1 MAKANQQK
9 FLFGGSEPDQ
19 TGSEKS
25 KKSAGKQA
33 ETPFIATEPPMN
45 ESATIESPKAVVDL
59 SAPFEISELAGKKVV
74 VVDSHSLI
82 YQVFHAMAPMTS
94 PDGRAIHAVYGFTRD
109 ILDIQKKYQ
118 PDFLICAFD
127 RSEIT
132 FRNELYDQ
140 YKAHRDPMPED
151 LRSQIPM
158 IRQLLEALEIPIL
171 DLDGYEA
178 DDILA
183 TISRSVDEAEGFC
196 WLVTSDKDCRQLLG
210 ERVQMLNLRKHA
222 FYGPAE
228 LEKDWGIRPDQVVD
242 FQAMVGDKA
251 DNVPG
256 IATIGPKTAT
266 QLLTEF
272 GTLDE
277 VLANTDKIKGKKA
290 ERIRESTDIALLSR
304 KLVRLDTDV
313 PVVVPWRRAQVT
325 SINSA
330 AALQLC
336 EEFGFRSL
344 AERVAGLGA
353 KTKAEPVQWDTDY
366 RTIDD
371 ASALKTLVDQ
381 LRECDRVAVDT
392 ETTSTNPALAEL
404 VGISLCWAEGKA
416 AYIPIQAPDG
426 ESVVDQQEAVELLRP
441 ILESD
446 LIEKIGQNLKYDM
459 VVLRAVGLR
468 LAQPLFDTMVADYL
482 INPGQNSHS
491 IDDLAKRYLNYETT
505 SIKQLIGTGKKQIGM
520 NEVPVTKVSDYA
532 CEDVDVPW
540 RLYDVLNKQLH
551 DLDLMELFSDLEIPL
566 IDVLAEMESNGIAI
580 DTELLEVIS
589 GELAGRLADLKT
601 EIHQL
606 AGGEFNIDSPA
617 QLSEVLFD
625 RLELPV
631 IKKTKTGRS
640 TDVEVLTQLA
650 DQHELPALVV
660 EYRQCGKLKSTYTDA
675 LVRQLNPKTGR
686 VHTSFKQDVARTGR
700 LSSKDPNLQNIP
712 IRTKQGRRIREAFV
726 PGRDGWKLMM
736 ADYSQ
741 IELRI
746 LAHFCQDGTLQKV
759 FEQDEDIHTAVA
771 AQVYEVSIN
780 EVDKDMRRRAKVI
793 NFGIIYGQS
802 AFGLSK
808 ELGISREE
816 AEEFIDSYYEKYASV
831 DEFMREVLAKA
842 RSNRYVSTV
851 LRRRREVEGVRSLQ
865 KISASRFRNS
875 AERVAV
881 NTVIQGSA
889 ADLIKL
895 AMIRVQRALAE
906 SEIQAALL
914 LQIHDELVLE
924 VHPDAIEP
932 LAKLVREQMTQ
943 AFQLN
948 VPLKVDIEVGPNWG
962 DAQLIV

>member
-9 FLFGGSEPDQ
+9 FLFGDSHSEELSEND
-19 TGSEKS
+19 EKS
-25 KKSAGKQA
+25 GSPDDGAA
-33 ETPFIATEPPMN
+33 TPFIEADPPIDGP
-45 ESATIESPKAVVDL
+45 SAVAVPDPSL
-59 SAPFEISELAGKKVV
+59 PFEFSELADKKVV

-94 PDGRAIHAVYGFTRD
+94 PDGRTIHAVYGFTRD
-109 ILDIQKKYQ
+109 VLDILKKYQ
-118 PDFLICAFD
+118 PDYLICAFD

-140 YKAHRDPMPED
+140 YKAHRDPMPDE

-158 IRQLLEALEIPIL
+158 IRQLVEALSIPIM
-171 DLDGYEA
+171 DLEGYEA

-183 TISRSVDEAEGFC
+183 TISSSVDQAGGFC
-196 WLVTSDKDCRQLLG
+196 WLVTSDKDCRQLLS
-210 ERVQMLNLRKHA
+210 ERVQMLNLRKHS

-228 LEKDWGIRPDQVVD
+228 LVKDWGIRPDQVVD

-266 QLLTEF
+266 QLLAEF
-272 GTLDE
+272 DTLDG

-290 ERIRESTDIALLSR
+290 DRIRESTEIALLSR
-304 KLVRLDTDV
+304 KLVRLETEV
-313 PVVVPWRRAQVT
+313 PLDVPWRQAQVASFDVT
-325 SINSA
+325 
-330 AALQLC
+330 AALKLC
-336 EEFGFRSL
+336 EEFGFRTL
-344 AERVAGLGA
+344 AERVGGLGTTVEVA
-353 KTKAEPVQWDTDY
+353 PVNWETDY
-366 RTIDD
+366 RTIVDP
-371 ASALKTLVDQ
+371 AELQKLADQ
-381 LRECDRVAVDT
+381 LQACDRVAVDT
-392 ETTSTNPALAEL
+392 ETTSPNPAMAEL
-404 VGISLCWAEGKA
+404 VGISLCWEEGKA
-416 AYIPIQAPDG
+416 AYIPIQAPAGDP
-426 ESVVDQQEAVELLRP
+426 VIDQQQAIDILRP

-446 LIEKIGQNLKYDM
+446 SIEKIGQNLKYDM
-459 VVLRAVGLR
+459 VVLSSAGLQ
-468 LAQPLFDTMVADYL
+468 LAHPLFDTMVADYL

-491 IDDLAKRYLNYETT
+491 MDDLAKRYLNYETT
-505 SIKQLIGTGKKQIGM
+505 SIKELIGVGKKQILM
-520 NEVPVTKVSDYA
+520 NEVPVAEVSDYA

-540 RLYDVLNKQLH
+540 RLYDVLKKQLNEH
-551 DLDLMELFSDLEIPL
+551 GLAELFDDLEMPL

-580 DTELLEVIS
+580 DTDLLKVIS
-589 GELAGRLADLKT
+589 GELAERLAELKT
-601 EIHQL
+601 EIHEL
-606 AGGEFNIDSPA
+606 AGGEFNIDSPT

-625 RLELPV
+625 RLGLPV

-650 DQHELPALVV
+650 EQHELPAMVV

-712 IRTKQGRRIREAFV
+712 IRTAQGRRIREAFV
-726 PGRDGWKLMM
+726 PGHEGWKLMM

-746 LAHFCQDGTLQKV
+746 LAHFCQDETLQKV
-759 FEQDEDIHTAVA
+759 FAEDKDIHTAVA
-771 AQVYEVSIN
+771 AQVYQVPIA

-802 AFGLSK
+802 SFGLSK

-816 AEEFIDSYYEKYASV
+816 AEEFIDAYYKKYASV
-831 DEFMREVLAKA
+831 DEFMNEVLAKA
-842 RSNRYVSTV
+842 RTNRYVSTV
-851 LRRRREVEGVRSLQ
+851 LCRRREVEGVRSLQ

-875 AERVAV
+875 AERIAV

-924 VHPDAIEP
+924 VHPDAVES

-948 VPLKVDIEVGPNWG
+948 VPLKVDIEVGDNWG
-962 DAQLIV
+962 NAQPIA

>member
-9 FLFGGSEPDQ
+9 FLFGDSHSDGTNQKDETSDSPADGA
-19 TGSEKS
+19 T
-25 KKSAGKQA
+25 
-33 ETPFIATEPPMN
+33 TPFIETDLPMDGPTV
-45 ESATIESPKAVVDL
+45 AAVADPSV
-59 SAPFEISELAGKKVV
+59 PFGFSELADKKVV
-74 VVDSHSLI
+74 VIDSHSLI

-109 ILDIQKKYQ
+109 VLDILKKYQ
-118 PDFLICAFD
+118 PDYLICAFD
-127 RSEIT
+127 RSEVT

-140 YKAHRDPMPED
+140 YKAHRDPMPEE

-158 IRQLLEALEIPIL
+158 IRQLVDALSIPIL

-183 TISRSVDEAEGFC
+183 TVSSSVDQAGGFC
-196 WLVTSDKDCRQLLG
+196 WLVTSDKDCRQLLS

-228 LEKDWGIRPDQVVD
+228 LAKDWGIRPDQVVD

-266 QLLTEF
+266 QLLAEF
-272 GTLDE
+272 NTLDE

-290 ERIRESTDIALLSR
+290 ERIRESTEVALLSR
-304 KLVRLDTDV
+304 KLVRLETDV
-313 PVVVPWRRAQVT
+313 PIEVPWRQAQVA
-325 SINSA
+325 SIDVT
-330 AALQLC
+330 AALKLC

-344 AERVAGLGA
+344 SERVATLG
-353 KTKAEPVQWDTDY
+353 TKVDVAPTSWETDY
-366 RTIDD
+366 RTIVDPTELQEL
-371 ASALKTLVDQ
+371 ADQ
-381 LRECDRVAVDT
+381 LQTCDRVAVDT
-392 ETTSTNPALAEL
+392 ETTSPNPALAEL
-404 VGISLCWAEGKA
+404 VGISLCWSAGKA
-416 AYIPIQAPDG
+416 AYIPIQAPAG
-426 ESVVDQQEAVELLRP
+426 EPVIDQQRAIDILRP
-441 ILESD
+441 VLESD
-446 LIEKIGQNLKYDM
+446 SIEKIGQNLKYDM
-459 VVLRAVGLR
+459 VVLGSAGLQ
-468 LAQPLFDTMVADYL
+468 LAHPLFDTMVADYL

-491 IDDLAKRYLNYETT
+491 MDDLAKRYLNYETT
-505 SIKQLIGTGKKQIGM
+505 SIKELIGVGKKQIGM
-520 NEVPVTKVSDYA
+520 NEVSVADVSAYA

-540 RLYDVLNKQLH
+540 RLYDILKKQLN
-551 DLDLMELFSDLEIPL
+551 DLELTDLFCDLEMPL

-580 DTELLEVIS
+580 DTNLLEVIS
-589 GELAGRLADLKT
+589 GELADRLGQLKT
-601 EIHQL
+601 EIHEL
-606 AGGEFNIDSPA
+606 AGGEFNIDSTS
-617 QLSEVLFD
+617 QLSEILFD
-625 RLELPV
+625 RLKLPV

-650 DQHELPALVV
+650 AQHALPAKVV

-726 PGRDGWKLMM
+726 PGPRGWKLMM

-746 LAHFCQDGTLQKV
+746 LAHFCQDETLQEV
-759 FEQDEDIHTAVA
+759 FANDMDIHTAVA
-771 AQVYEVSIN
+771 AQVYEVPIT

-802 AFGLSK
+802 SFGLSK

-816 AEEFIDSYYEKYASV
+816 AEEFIDAYYKKYPSV
-831 DEFMREVLAKA
+831 DEFMNEVLAKA
-842 RSNRYVSTV
+842 RSNRYVSTA
-851 LRRRREVEGVRSLQ
+851 LCRRREVEGVRSLQ

-875 AERVAV
+875 AERIAV

-924 VHPDAIEP
+924 VHPDSVEP

-948 VPLKVDIEVGPNWG
+948 VPLKVDIEVGDNWG
-962 DAQLIV
+962 DAHPVA

>member
-1 MAKANQQK
+1 MPKANQQK
-9 FLFGGSEPDQ
+9 FLFGDSPSGEQ
-19 TGSEKS
+19 EAS
-25 KKSAGKQA
+25 KAASGEASGA
-33 ETPFIATEPPMN
+33 PFIETDSSGG
-45 ESATIESPKAVVDL
+45 ESASAAASAVDESL
-59 SAPFEISELAGKKVV
+59 PFEYSELADKKVV

-94 PDGRAIHAVYGFTRD
+94 PDGRTIHAVYGFTRD
-109 ILDIQKKYQ
+109 ILDILKKYE
-118 PDFLICAFD
+118 PDYLICAFD
-127 RSEIT
+127 RSEVT

-140 YKAHRDPMPED
+140 YKANRDPMPDD

-158 IRQLLEALEIPIL
+158 IRQLVEALAIPIL
-171 DLDGYEA
+171 DLEGYEA

-183 TISRSVDEAEGFC
+183 TISTSVDQAGGFC
-196 WLVTSDKDCRQLLG
+196 WLVTSDKDCRQLLS
-210 ERVQMLNLRKHA
+210 ERVHMLNLRKHK
-222 FYGPAE
+222 FYGPTE
-228 LEKDWGIRPDQVVD
+228 LADDWGIRPDQVVD

-266 QLLTEF
+266 QLLAEF
-272 GTLDE
+272 ETLDG

-290 ERIRESTDIALLSR
+290 ERIRESNDIALLSR

-313 PVVVPWRRAQVT
+313 PIEVPWRQAQT
-325 SINSA
+325 KPIDASA
-330 AALQLC
+330 ALKLC

-344 AERVAGLGA
+344 ADRVAGLGGQ
-353 KTKAEPVQWDTDY
+353 AEIPPVTWETNY
-366 RTIDD
+366 RTIVDPSELQ
-371 ASALKTLVDQ
+371 ALVDQ
-381 LRECDRVAVDT
+381 LQACDRVAVDT
-392 ETTSTNPALAEL
+392 ETTSPNPTFAEL
-404 VGISLCWAEGKA
+404 VGISLCWAEGEA
-416 AYIPIQAPDG
+416 AYVPIQAPPN
-426 ESVVDQQEAVELLRP
+426 ESVMDQQQAIDILRP

-446 LIEKIGQNLKYDM
+446 TIEKIGQNLKYDM
-459 VVLRAVGLR
+459 VVLSAAGVQ

-491 IDDLAKRYLNYETT
+491 MDDLAKRYLNYETT

-520 NEVPVTKVSDYA
+520 NEVSVALVSNYA

-540 RLYDVLNKQLH
+540 RLYEKLKKQLN
-551 DLDLMELFSDLEIPL
+551 DLDLVDLFNDLEMPL
-566 IDVLAEMESNGIAI
+566 IDVLAEMESSGIEI
-580 DTELLEVIS
+580 DVDLLQVIS
-589 GELAGRLADLKT
+589 GELADRLAELKT
-601 EIHQL
+601 KIHQI

-625 RLELPV
+625 RLGLPV

-640 TDVEVLTQLA
+640 TDVEVLTELA
-650 DQHELPALVV
+650 QHHELPAMVI

-675 LVRQLNPKTGR
+675 LIRQLNPKTGR

-712 IRTKQGRRIREAFV
+712 IRTAQGRRIREAFV
-726 PGRDGWKLMM
+726 PGPEGWKLMM

-741 IELRI
+741 IELRF
-746 LAHFCQDGTLQKV
+746 LAHFCKDLTLQEV
-759 FEQDEDIHTAVA
+759 FENDEDIHTAVA
-771 AQVYEVSIN
+771 AQIYEIPIEDVS
-780 EVDKDMRRRAKVI
+780 KDMRRRAKVI

-802 AFGLSK
+802 AFGLGK

-816 AEEFIDSYYEKYASV
+816 AEDFIDAYYKKYSSV
-831 DEFMREVLAKA
+831 DEFMGDVLAKA
-842 RSNRYVSTV
+842 HSEGYVSTV
-851 LRRRREVEGVRSLQ
+851 LRRRREVEGIRSLQ

-875 AERVAV
+875 AERIAV

-906 SEIQAALL
+906 SEIQATLL

-924 VHPDAIEP
+924 VHPDSVQS

-943 AFQLN
+943 AFDLS
-948 VPLKVDIEVGPNWG
+948 VPLKVDIEVGDSWG
-962 DAQLIV
+962 DAQPIA

>member
-9 FLFGGSEPDQ
+9 FLFGDSHSDQ
-19 TGSEKS
+19 PGKES
-25 KKSAGKQA
+25 KASSASSV
-33 ETPFIATEPPMN
+33 TPFIETDPSTDRPTEAAAASTTNVIDP
-45 ESATIESPKAVVDL
+45 DQ
-59 SAPFEISELAGKKVV
+59 PFEVSELAGKKVV

-94 PDGRAIHAVYGFTRD
+94 PDGRTIHAVYGFTRD
-109 ILDIQKKYQ
+109 ILDILKKYQ
-118 PDFLICAFD
+118 PDYLICAFD

-140 YKAHRDPMPED
+140 YKAHRDPMPDD

-158 IRQLLEALEIPIL
+158 IRQLVKAMAIPIL

-183 TISRSVDEAEGFC
+183 TISSSVDQAEGFC
-196 WLVTSDKDCRQLLG
+196 WLVTSDKDCRQLLS

-228 LEKDWGIRPDQVVD
+228 LVKDWGIRPDQVVD

-266 QLLTEF
+266 QLLAEF
-272 GTLDE
+272 GSLDD

-290 ERIRESTDIALLSR
+290 ERIRESTEVALLSR
-304 KLVRLDTDV
+304 KLVRLETEV
-313 PVVVPWRRAQVT
+313 PIEVPWRQAQVASFDVT
-325 SINSA
+325 E
-330 AALQLC
+330 ALKLC

-344 AERVAGLGA
+344 ADRVSGLGTQVEVA
-353 KTKAEPVQWDTDY
+353 PTVWETDY
-366 RTIDD
+366 RTITDPVE
-371 ASALKTLVDQ
+371 LQTLVDQ
-381 LRECDRVAVDT
+381 LRDSDKVAVDT
-392 ETTSTNPALAEL
+392 ETTSPNPALADL

-416 AYIPIQAPDG
+416 AYIPIQAPAG
-426 ESVVDQQEAVELLRP
+426 ESVMDQQQAIDILRP
-441 ILESD
+441 ILESTS
-446 LIEKIGQNLKYDM
+446 IEKIGQNLKYDM
-459 VVLRAVGLR
+459 VVLNAVGLK

-491 IDDLAKRYLNYETT
+491 IDDLAKRFLNYETT
-505 SIKQLIGTGKKQIGM
+505 SIKELIGTGKKQILM
-520 NEVPVTKVSDYA
+520 NEVSVAEVCDYA

-540 RLYDVLNKQLH
+540 RLYDVLKKQLN
-551 DLDLMELFSDLEIPL
+551 DLELVDLFKDLEIPL
-566 IDVLAEMESNGIAI
+566 IDVLAEMESNGIAV
-580 DTELLEVIS
+580 DTDLLKVIS
-589 GELAGRLADLKT
+589 GELADRLAELKT

-606 AGGEFNIDSPA
+606 AGEEFNIDSPS
-617 QLSEVLFD
+617 QLSEILFD
-625 RLELPV
+625 RLSLPV

-712 IRTKQGRRIREAFV
+712 IRTEQGRRIRQAFV
-726 PGRDGWKLMM
+726 PGPSGWKLMM

-746 LAHFCQDGTLQKV
+746 LAHFCQDETLQKV
-759 FEQDEDIHTAVA
+759 FAEDKDIHTAVA
-771 AQVYEVSIN
+771 AQVYEVPIS

-808 ELGISREE
+808 ELSISREE
-816 AEEFIDSYYEKYASV
+816 AEEFIDAYYKKYASV
-831 DEFMREVLAKA
+831 DDFMGEVLAKA
-842 RSNRYVSTV
+842 RSERYVSTV
-851 LRRRREVEGVRSLQ
+851 LCRRREIEGVRSLQ

-875 AERVAV
+875 AERIAV

-906 SEIQAALL
+906 SKIQAALL

-924 VHPDAIEP
+924 VHPDAVEP
-932 LAKLVREQMTQ
+932 LAELVREQMTT

-948 VPLKVDIEVGPNWG
+948 VPLKVDIEVGQNWG
-962 DAQLIV
+962 DAQPIA

>member
-1 MAKANQQK
+1 
-9 FLFGGSEPDQ
+9 
-19 TGSEKS
+19 
-25 KKSAGKQA
+25 
-33 ETPFIATEPPMN
+33 
-45 ESATIESPKAVVDL
+45 
-59 SAPFEISELAGKKVV
+59 
-74 VVDSHSLI
+74 
-82 YQVFHAMAPMTS
+82 MAPMTS

-109 ILDIQKKYQ
+109 LLDILKKYQ
-118 PDFLICAFD
+118 PDYLICAFD

-132 FRNELYDQ
+132 FRNELYSQ
-140 YKAHRDPMPED
+140 YKAHRDPMPEE

-158 IRQLLEALEIPIL
+158 IRQLVEALAIPIL

-183 TISRSVDEAEGFC
+183 TISSTVDQASGFC
-196 WLVTSDKDCRQLLG
+196 WLVTSDKDCRQLLS
-210 ERVQMLNLRKHA
+210 ERVRMLNLRKHA

-228 LEKDWGIRPDQVVD
+228 LLKDWGIRPDQVVD

-266 QLLTEF
+266 QLLAEF
-272 GTLDE
+272 NTLDD
-277 VLANTDKIKGKKA
+277 VLANTDKIKGKKS
-290 ERIRESTDIALLSR
+290 ERISESKEVALLSR
-304 KLVRLDTDV
+304 KLVRLETEV
-313 PVVVPWRRAQVT
+313 PIEVPWREAEVT
-325 SINSA
+325 SFDVTSA
-330 AALQLC
+330 LKLC

-344 AERVAGLGA
+344 AERVAGLGTQVEIA
-353 KTKAEPVQWDTDY
+353 PVSWDTDY
-366 RTIDD
+366 RTIVDVTE
-371 ASALKTLVDQ
+371 LQTLVDQ
-381 LRECDRVAVDT
+381 LRDCDRVAVDT
-392 ETTSTNPALAEL
+392 ETTSPNPALAEL

-416 AYIPIQAPDG
+416 AYIPIQAPAG
-426 ESVVDQQEAVELLRP
+426 EQVMDQQQAIDVLRP

-446 LIEKIGQNLKYDM
+446 SIEKLGQNLKYDM
-459 VVLRAVGLR
+459 VVFGSVGLQ
-468 LAQPLFDTMVADYL
+468 LSQPLFDTMVADYL

-491 IDDLAKRYLNYETT
+491 LDDLAKRYLNYETT

-520 NEVPVTKVSDYA
+520 NEVSVAEVSDYA

-540 RLYDVLNKQLH
+540 RLYDVLKKQLH
-551 DLDLMELFSDLEIPL
+551 DLELVDLFNDLEMPL

-580 DTELLEVIS
+580 DTDLLQVIS
-589 GELAGRLADLKT
+589 EELADRLTFLKAKIHELAGT
-601 EIHQL
+601 
-606 AGGEFNIDSPA
+606 EFNIDSPS

-625 RLELPV
+625 QLGLPV

-650 DQHELPALVV
+650 EQHELPALVV

-675 LVRQLNPKTGR
+675 LVRQRNPKTGR

-712 IRTKQGRRIREAFV
+712 IRTAQGRRIREAFV
-726 PGRDGWKLMM
+726 PGHEGWKLMM

-746 LAHFCQDGTLQKV
+746 LTHFCRDNTLQKV
-759 FEQDEDIHTAVA
+759 FAEDKDIHTAVA
-771 AQVYEVSIN
+771 AQVYEVPLDQ
-780 EVDKDMRRRAKVI
+780 VDKDMRRRAKVI

-808 ELGISREE
+808 ELGISRDE
-816 AEEFIDSYYEKYASV
+816 AEEFIDAYYEKYASV
-831 DEFMREVLAKA
+831 DEFMNEVLAKA
-842 RSNRYVSTV
+842 RSKRYVSTV

-875 AERVAV
+875 AERIAV

-895 AMIRVQRALAE
+895 AMIKVQRALAK
-906 SEIQAALL
+906 SEIEAALL

-924 VHPDAIEP
+924 VHPDSVEP
-932 LAKLVREQMTQ
+932 LTKLVRQQMTQ
-943 AFQLN
+943 AFQLD
-948 VPLKVDIEVGPNWG
+948 VPLKVDIEVGDNWG
-962 DAQLIV
+962 NAQLVV

>member
-9 FLFGGSEPDQ
+9 LLFGDPPAADRDEDKSPAGEGS
-19 TGSEKS
+19 
-25 KKSAGKQA
+25 A
-33 ETPFIATEPPMN
+33 TPFIETDPPTAG
-45 ESATIESPKAVVDL
+45 SKAVDAVKVDESL
-59 SAPFEISELAGKKVV
+59 PFEFSELADKKVV

-94 PDGRAIHAVYGFTRD
+94 PDGRTIHAVYGFTRD
-109 ILDIQKKYQ
+109 ILDIIKKYQ
-118 PDFLICAFD
+118 PDYLICAFD
-127 RSEIT
+127 RSEVT

-140 YKAHRDPMPED
+140 YKAHRDPMPDE

-158 IRQLLEALEIPIL
+158 IRQLVDALEIPIL
-171 DLDGYEA
+171 DLDGFEA

-183 TISRSVDEAEGFC
+183 TISASVDQAGGYC
-196 WLVTSDKDCRQLLG
+196 WLVTSDKDCRQLLS
-210 ERVQMLNLRKHA
+210 ERVNLLNLRKHK

-228 LEKDWGIRPDQVVD
+228 LIEDWGIRPDQVVD

-266 QLLTEF
+266 QLLAEF
-272 GTLDE
+272 DTLE
-277 VLANTDKIKGKKA
+277 GVLANTDKIKGKKA
-290 ERIRESTDIALLSR
+290 ERIRESVDVALLSQ
-304 KLVRLDTDV
+304 KLVRLDTAV
-313 PVVVPWRRAQVT
+313 PIDVPWRQAKVK
-325 SINSA
+325 SIDSTNA
-330 AALQLC
+330 MKLC

-344 AERVAGLGA
+344 ADRVAGLGTQVEVA
-353 KTKAEPVQWDTDY
+353 PVTWETNY
-366 RTIDD
+366 RTIIDPNELQ
-371 ASALKTLVDQ
+371 ALVDQ
-381 LRECDRVAVDT
+381 LKTCERVAVDT
-392 ETTSTNPALAEL
+392 ETTSPNPAFADL
-404 VGISLCWAEGKA
+404 VGISLCWAEGEA
-416 AYIPIQAPDG
+416 AYVPIQAPEG
-426 ESVVDQQEAVELLRP
+426 EAVMDQQQAIDLLRP
-441 ILESD
+441 ILESES
-446 LIEKIGQNLKYDM
+446 IEKIGQNLKYDM
-459 VVLRAVGLR
+459 VVLKAAGLQ

-491 IDDLAKRYLNYETT
+491 MDDLAKRYLNYETT
-505 SIKQLIGTGKKQIGM
+505 SIKELIGTGKKQIQM
-520 NEVPVTKVSDYA
+520 NEVSVALVSNYA

-540 RLYDVLNKQLH
+540 RLYDKLKQQLG
-551 DLDLMELFSDLEIPL
+551 DLDLIELFDDLEMPL
-566 IDVLAEMESNGIAI
+566 IDVLAGMEASGIEV
-580 DTELLEVIS
+580 DTDLLNVIS
-589 GELAGRLADLKT
+589 GELAERLAELKN
-601 EIHQL
+601 EIHQI

-625 RLELPV
+625 RLGLPV

-650 DQHELPALVV
+650 EQHELPALVV

-675 LVRQLNPKTGR
+675 LIRQLNPKTGR

-712 IRTKQGRRIREAFV
+712 IRTEQGRRIREAFV
-726 PGRDGWKLMM
+726 PGPDGWKLMM

-746 LAHFCQDGTLQKV
+746 LAHCCGDPTLRTV
-759 FEQDEDIHTAVA
+759 FENDDDIHTAVA
-771 AQVYEVSIN
+771 AQVYEVPI
-780 EVDKDMRRRAKVI
+780 EDVTKDMRRRAKVI

-816 AEEFIDSYYEKYASV
+816 AEDFIDGYYGKYASV
-831 DEFMREVLAKA
+831 DEFMGNVLAKA
-842 RSNRYVSTV
+842 RSEGYVSTV
-851 LRRRREVEGVRSLQ
+851 LRRRREVEGIRSPQ

-875 AERVAV
+875 AERIAV

-895 AMIRVQRALAE
+895 AMIKVQRALAE
-906 SEIQAALL
+906 SEIQANLL

-924 VHPDAIEP
+924 VHPDSVQS
-932 LAKLVREQMTQ
+932 LAKLVRQQMTQ
-943 AFQLN
+943 AFDLS
-948 VPLKVDIEVGPNWG
+948 VPLKVDIEVGDSWG
-962 DAQLIV
+962 IAMPIA